1 VWLSDVKSKRVRM
14 ELYEIEWVHVEWIEL
29 AHDRE
34 KR

>member
-1 VWLSDVKSKRVRM
+1 M